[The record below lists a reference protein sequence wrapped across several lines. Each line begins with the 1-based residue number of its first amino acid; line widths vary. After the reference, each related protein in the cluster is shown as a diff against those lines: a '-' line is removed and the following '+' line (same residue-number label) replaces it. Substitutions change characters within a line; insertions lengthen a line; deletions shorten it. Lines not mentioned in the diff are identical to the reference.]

1 VSTVLNFPF
10 FDRNVALLMQ
20 RSIKGFR
27 VVTVAEGKKRLEN
40 LERVTRRAGGGGMFL
55 FLNLDSDLLI
65 SGQPF
70 WI

>member
-1 VSTVLNFPF
+1 MWGDVEKVLQ
-10 FDRNVALLMQ
+10 LLEAGAENI
-20 RSIKGFR
+20 RLKGFR

-70 WI
+70 